1 MRRVRAGIP
10 TEPSELRVRE
20 VAKQFVGLR
29 ALSDVSL
36 VCRRGEVLGV
46 IGPNGSGK
54 TTLMNV
60 ISGVIEPS
68 AGEVFLDQQRV
79 TGRASYQAVR
89 EGIGRTFQNIH
100 LFEGLSV
107 FDNVWVEAA
116 HSPRARG
123 LRRAQH
129 ESALALELVG
139 LGDARDAPVEALAY
153 GTRRRVELARAL
165 ATRPY
170 FLLLDEPAAGL
181 NETESDELLEL
192 IVELQRARGFGLVI
206 VEHDM
211 RLIFRLAQQI
221 HVLNEGHTLAQ
232 GTPAEVRADPAVVE
246 AYLGSDTVDFA
257 D

>member
-1 MRRVRAGIP
+1 MRRVRASK
-10 TEPSELRVRE
+10 TSEPNELRVRN
-20 VAKQFVGLR
+20 VAKQFAGLR

-36 VCRRGEVLGV
+36 TCRRGEVLGV

-60 ISGVIEPS
+60 ISGVIEPT
-68 AGEVFLDQQRV
+68 AGEVLLDDMRV
-79 TGRASYQAVR
+79 NGQPSYQAVR
-89 EGIGRTFQNIH
+89 DGIGRTFQNIH

-107 FDNVWVEAA
+107 FENVWVAAA
-116 HSPRARG
+116 HGPRARG
-123 LRRAQH
+123 LRAAQR
-129 ESALALELVG
+129 ESNLALELVG
-139 LGDARDAPVEALAY
+139 LRDLRDAPVEALAY

-192 IVELQRARGFGLVI
+192 IAEFQRTRSFGLVI

-211 RLIFRLAQQI
+211 RLIFRLAQRI
-221 HVLNEGHTLAQ
+221 HVLNEGHTLAE
-232 GTPAEVRADPAVVE
+232 GTPAEVRTNVGVVE
-246 AYLGSDTVDFA
+246 AYLGTSTDET
-257 D
+257 